1 MIIFGQLKQI
11 DPSLKNKL
19 NFQFL
24 SEELFL
30 EQINVFDCKN
40 IQKESN
46 RQLLK
51 CETWETLIAKT
62 KINKYKIKIEVPK
75 PSTFLSKKFQFRYSQ
90 PVEKQY
96 SSQPS
101 PSLYKRKHHVKGWEQ
116 KNRDNR
122 MCKGSFPI
130 STPPPNRVN
139 LVLLSVHLQ
148 ADLF

>member
-11 DPSLKNKL
+11 APSLKNKL

-24 SEELFL
+24 SAELFL

-51 CETWETLIAKT
+51 CETWETLIAKS
-62 KINKYKIKIEVPK
+62 KIKNK
-75 PSTFLSKKFQFRYSQ
+75 NRGTQTFCFPLKKVRVQIFLASG
-90 PVEKQY
+90 EQY

-101 PSLYKRKHHVKGWEQ
+101 PSLCKRKHHVKGWEQ

-122 MCKGSFPI
+122 ICKGSFPV